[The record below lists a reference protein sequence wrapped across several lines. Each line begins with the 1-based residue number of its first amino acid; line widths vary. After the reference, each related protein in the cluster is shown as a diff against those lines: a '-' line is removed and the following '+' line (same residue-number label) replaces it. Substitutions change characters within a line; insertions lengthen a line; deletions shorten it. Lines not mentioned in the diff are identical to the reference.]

1 MQVKFNTVYIL
12 KKISYHTGIY
22 IKDMDIIAIMHIF
35 KAIRLGVS
43 WSSNK
48 YEFCDALRV
57 LAFYFALFVN

>member
-43 WSSNK
+43 
-48 YEFCDALRV
+48 
-57 LAFYFALFVN
+57 